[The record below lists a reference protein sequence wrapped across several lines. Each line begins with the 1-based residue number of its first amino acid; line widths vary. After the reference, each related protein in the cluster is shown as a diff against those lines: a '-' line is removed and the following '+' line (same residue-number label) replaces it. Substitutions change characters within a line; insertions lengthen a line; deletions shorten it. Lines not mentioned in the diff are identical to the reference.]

1 MIWIIIKTLK
11 NSIKVVILLLS
22 VTFLG
27 IRCVYGEWGW
37 ANSQI
42 HDHFL
47 IQFSNGELDT
57 AEEILFSSLCF
68 HLNVNRTQTY
78 VII

>member
-11 NSIKVVILLLS
+11 NFIKVVILLLS
-22 VTFLG
+22 VIFLG
-27 IRCVYGEWGW
+27 IQCIYGEWGW
-37 ANSQI
+37 AHSQI

-47 IQFSNGELDT
+47 IQFSNDEL
-57 AEEILFSSLCF
+57 EKLFSSLCF